1 MIFPK
6 KAGVIPTN
14 PGYIAVSVAYVSELI
29 SNNYTQFMDFT
40 NPDTPAVRDVAMATD
55 TLFDGSKRWRWEV
68 RSHTPY
74 TVSARGDT
82 FLEVY
87 EIFSK
92 NTLARLYGMTT
103 GYRPV
108 TTDTVYYTQVVDTSM
123 WSMASTTTG
132 IGIVNQWVLNIKP
145 GTQNIIGYNATNLV
159 SVDTKAPT
167 MNLISSQSL
176 RPVVDGVIGTA
187 TWGGF
192 LSASTSGALLIFNS
206 NTTTAKP
213 NTRMSLEYEF
223 RISPGSGSSVPDE
236 VESRLPG
243 YKKSAIAVAV
253 VFGVP
258 AVCLVIGFATYFFC
272 LGAWLPIWAVISR
285 PGRFLFRK
293 VHDWRRPP
301 APRFRADEDD
311 EDDEDEHDPLHSE
324 RVGADDILKMT
335 GGAVGNAAAAGK
347 LDKHHG
353 RQSSQDNVLIR
364 LRKAMGRRLSNFVGW
379 DGPDGAAP
387 GIAASGSEKASSSK
401 KNKNKN
407 KTAALDSSQVTED
420 EDLDTSSASYYAQP
434 SHTHEESGLMGG
446 DSDDGAP
453 AHLQLGYS
461 SGEELDQSGQY
472 SPNSSP
478 SSSRP
483 ETPVRMRP
491 DARTEEISPSRGKR
505 GAAHP
510 TGLRG
515 FKITS
520 SPAVSI
526 DQPSPPPSAHPVPLD
541 SPLTSPTGSSS
552 APNSP
557 EQERK

>member
-6 KAGVIPTN
+6 KDGEIPTN
-14 PGYIAVSVAYVSELI
+14 PGYIAVSVSYVSELI
-29 SNNYTQFMDFT
+29 ANNYTQFMQFN
-40 NPDTPAVRDVAMATD
+40 NPDTPAVRDVAMVTD

-68 RSHTPY
+68 RSRAPY
-74 TVSARGDT
+74 TPTARGDT

-87 EIFSK
+87 EIFSA

-108 TTDTVYYTQVVDTSM
+108 TTDTVYYTQVVDVSM
-123 WSMASTTTG
+123 WSMAPATTG

-145 GTQNIIGYNATNLV
+145 GTQNIIGYNATNV
-159 SVDTKAPT
+159 ISVDTKSPV
-167 MNLISSQSL
+167 MNLVSSQSL
-176 RPVVDGVIGTA
+176 RPVVDGVIGSA
-187 TWGGF
+187 TWNGF
-192 LSASTSGALLIFNS
+192 VTTTSNGALLVFNS
-206 NTTTAKP
+206 NTTMARP
-213 NTRMSLEYEF
+213 NTRLSVEYEF
-223 RISPGSGSSVPDE
+223 VISPGSSSSITAAIEP
-236 VESRLPG
+236 SLPG

-258 AVCLVIGFATYFFC
+258 AVFLIIGFATFFFC
-272 LGAWLPIWAVISR
+272 LGAWLPFWAVISR
-285 PGRFLFRK
+285 PGRFVYRK
-293 VHDWRRPP
+293 IYDWRRPP
-301 APRFRADEDD
+301 APRFRADDDDEEDD
-311 EDDEDEHDPLHSE
+311 DEHDPLHSE

-335 GGAVGNAAAAGK
+335 GGAVGSAAAGK

-379 DGPDGAAP
+379 DGPDGTAP

-407 KTAALDSSQVTED
+407 KSTPLDSSQMTED
-420 EDLDTSSASYYAQP
+420 EDTEASSASYYAQP
-434 SHTHEESGLMGG
+434 SNAHEESGLMGG

-461 SGEELDQSGQY
+461 SGEDNDQSGQY
-472 SPNSSP
+472 SPTSSP

-491 DARTEEISPSRGKR
+491 EARTEETSPSRGKR
-505 GAAHP
+505 GAAHA

-520 SPAVSI
+520 SPVVSI
-526 DQPSPPPSAHPVPLD
+526 DHPSPPPSAHPVALD

-557 EQERK
+557 EQER